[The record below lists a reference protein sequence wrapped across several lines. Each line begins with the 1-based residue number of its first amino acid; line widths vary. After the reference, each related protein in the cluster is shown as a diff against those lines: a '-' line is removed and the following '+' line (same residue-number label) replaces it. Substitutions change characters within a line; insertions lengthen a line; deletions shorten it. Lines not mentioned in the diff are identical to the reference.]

1 MSECDKHPQWQPVG
15 MEWRC
20 PHCATDKPVSTTV
33 TKRRGRVDYGSPDKR
48 LSGSARLKRNDRIRE
63 RDGFKCRRCSVVVRR
78 GEVDHIIPLKDG
90 GTEDDSNCQLL
101 CTSCHVDKTNRD
113 MGYKVKYG
121 ANLDGTPKDMGHHWN
136 ED

>member
-1 MSECDKHPQWQPVG
+1 

-20 PHCATDKPVSTTV
+20 PHCAAESKIENKSKSTYRRKP
-33 TKRRGRVDYGSPDKR
+33 DYGSPDKR

-63 RDGFKCRRCSVVVRR
+63 RDGFKCKHCNVAVRR

-101 CTSCHVDKTNRD
+101 CSTCHADKTNRD
-113 MGYKVKYG
+113 MGYRVKRHVG
-121 ANLDGTPKDMGHHWN
+121 VDGIPLDGSW
-136 ED
+136 